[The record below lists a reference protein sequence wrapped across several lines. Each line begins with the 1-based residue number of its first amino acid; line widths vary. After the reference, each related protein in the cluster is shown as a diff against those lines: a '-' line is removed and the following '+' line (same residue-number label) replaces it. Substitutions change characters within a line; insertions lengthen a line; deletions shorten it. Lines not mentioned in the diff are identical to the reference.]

1 LRASTAGQQRS
12 LDFDQILS
20 GLQFILSVQE
30 SDLERQEEMLAV
42 EQAQGLY
49 SAKLENL
56 HERVAG
62 VEDKRA
68 AKAAQLS

>member
-1 LRASTAGQQRS
+1 
-12 LDFDQILS
+12 
-20 GLQFILSVQE
+20 
-30 SDLERQEEMLAV
+30 V

>member
-1 LRASTAGQQRS
+1 M
-12 LDFDQILS
+12 
-20 GLQFILSVQE
+20 QE
-30 SDLERQEEMLAV
+30 SDLERREERLAV

-49 SAKLENL
+49 SFDGRDLSANLENL

-68 AKAAQLS
+68 AKTA